1 MKAKMFDKQFD
12 DGGDIT
18 ASLELS
24 KVKRVCR
31 SKSA

>member
-1 MKAKMFDKQFD
+1 MKAKMFD

-18 ASLELS
+18 ASLELF

-31 SKSA
+31 SKSE